1 MLRYILGGKIMSFG
15 SRLKELRIERNSS
28 QKEVADDIGI
38 SITAISQYESDSRFP
53 NEEMLKRLCLYYKI
67 SSDYLLGLTDTKH
80 APFSIED
87 IREKALSPKQTD
99 YIWDLIA
106 LFNKSDETGGTNDDT

>member
-1 MLRYILGGKIMSFG
+1 MSFG

-67 SSDYLLGLTDTKH
+67 SSDYLLGLTETKH
-80 APFSIED
+80 APLSKEEIK
-87 IREKALSPKQTD
+87 EKMISSKEMD
-99 YIWDLIA
+99 FIVDLIDMI
-106 LFNKSDETGGTNDDT
+106 KKKEYSDADEN

>member
-1 MLRYILGGKIMSFG
+1 MSFG

-67 SSDYLLGLTDTKH
+67 SSDYLLGLTETKH
-80 APFSIED
+80 APLSKEEIK
-87 IREKALSPKQTD
+87 EKMISSKEMNF
-99 YIWDLIA
+99 IVDLIDMI
-106 LFNKSDETGGTNDDT
+106 KKKEYSDADEN

>member
-1 MLRYILGGKIMSFG
+1 
-15 SRLKELRIERNSS
+15 
-28 QKEVADDIGI
+28 
-38 SITAISQYESDSRFP
+38 
-53 NEEMLKRLCLYYKI
+53 MLKRLCLYYKI

-87 IREKALSPKQTD
+87 IREKALSPKQAD
-99 YIWDLIA
+99 YICDLIA